1 MGLRSDAVELSHDDE
16 GGRTNIADE
25 VDGESKQ
32 VLIARKMKVI
42 DQAFQFGVS
51 HYLQPSA
58 HINISLN
65 FTKTSTSPIPLPSPS
80 PPDIL
85 LSLVLDSENQ
95 KYQDKNIPLL
105 LSKKLNRYK
114 SVKGGNS
121 FQSNFLTNAFSL
133 MPVGFVNASS
143 EESDGVPLSVWPF
156 SIVGSRP

>member
-1 MGLRSDAVELSHDDE
+1 MKRRKGR
-16 GGRTNIADE
+16 RTNIADE

-58 HINISLN
+58 HIKFSLN
-65 FTKTSTSPIPLPSPS
+65 FTKTSTSPIPLPFSSPLS
-80 PPDIL
+80 IL
-85 LSLVLDSENQ
+85 VPVVLDSRNQ
-95 KYQDKNIPLL
+95 KNPEQNLPLL
-105 LSKKLNRYK
+105 LSKKLKRYK
-114 SVKGGNS
+114 SVNGGNS
-121 FQSNFLTNAFSL
+121 FQSNFLTSAFSL

-143 EESDGVPLSVWPF
+143 EERDGVPLSVMPF